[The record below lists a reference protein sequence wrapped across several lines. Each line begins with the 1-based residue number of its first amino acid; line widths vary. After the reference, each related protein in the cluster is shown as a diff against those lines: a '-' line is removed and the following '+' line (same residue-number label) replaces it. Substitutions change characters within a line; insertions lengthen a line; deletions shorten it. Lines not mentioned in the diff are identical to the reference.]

1 MKKEKGFRGK
11 VLFVFFTAAALTFAG
26 ILAGCGSSAAD
37 SSASSDT
44 AATETTE
51 AYGWDKAADTEDAYE
66 YTEEYAAA
74 GDTADNAATGD
85 EVYDYDEA
93 ETAEKEYDDAGNF
106 VGSSADTEADESAA
120 AESSDSQKLIK
131 TVDMTV
137 ETTEFDELI
146 AQLES
151 KTEELG
157 GYVESSETG
166 GSSGST
172 AGRWSYLTIRIPADS
187 LDEFVSL
194 VGENANVTYTSES
207 TEDVTLTY
215 VDMESHLT
223 ALRTEQESLLAMME
237 QADSVESIIAIQSQ
251 LTEVRY
257 EIESY
262 ESQLRV
268 YDNRVNY
275 STVYLSIDEVERETS
290 AAAVTF
296 GESVRTRFSDNVY
309 RVGQGF
315 KNFAIGFLGALPFII
330 VVVVIAAILIV
341 IGRFVLKRR
350 KKRIEKL
357 FENPEKDGD
366 ENEKQSI

>member
-1 MKKEKGFRGK
+1 MKKEKGYGFIWK
-11 VLFVFFTAAALTFAG
+11 TVVFMTAAAMTFTG
-26 ILAGCGSSAAD
+26 ILAGCGSSNAS
-37 SSASSDT
+37 SSASADT
-44 AATETTE
+44 AVTETAE
-51 AYGWDKAADTEDAYE
+51 AYGWDKAADTDGAYE

-74 GDTADNAATGD
+74 GDAEYG
-85 EVYDYDEA
+85 EYDA
-93 ETAEKEYDDAGNF
+93 EYDDAGNS
-106 VGSSADTEADESAA
+106 VSDSSDTEMSESAA
-120 AESSDSQKLIK
+120 EDDSYTQKLIK

-172 AGRWSYLTIRIPADS
+172 ASRWSYLTIRIPADS

-215 VDMESHLT
+215 VDMESRLT
-223 ALRTEQESLLAMME
+223 ALRTEQESLLAMLE

-268 YDNRVNY
+268 YDNRVSY
-275 STVYLSIDEVERETS
+275 STVYLSIDEVERETA

-330 VVVVIAAILIV
+330 VVVVIIAV
-341 IGRFVLKRR
+341 IFVICRLVLRR
-350 KKRIEKL
+350 REKKMKQSLEK
-357 FENPEKDGD
+357 PEAD
-366 ENEKQSI
+366 ENEEEIK

>member
-1 MKKEKGFRGK
+1 MKKKANRMTGML
-11 VLFVFFTAAALTFAG
+11 VVVICTAALT
-26 ILAGCGSSAAD
+26 GCGSSA
-37 SSASSDT
+37 SADT
-44 AATETTE
+44 AVTKAAE
-51 AYGWDKAADTEDAYE
+51 AYGWGKTADTDGAYE

-74 GDTADNAATGD
+74 GDTEDYVAAGD
-85 EVYDYDEA
+85 EEYDYDEA
-93 ETAEKEYDDAGNF
+93 ETAEEYDDAG
-106 VGSSADTEADESAA
+106 SSVSNAADTEVSESAA
-120 AESSDSQKLIK
+120 ADDSYSQKLIK

-157 GYVESSETG
+157 GYIESSETG
-166 GSSGST
+166 GSSGSA

-223 ALRTEQESLLAMME
+223 ALRTEQESLLAMLE

-268 YDNRVNY
+268 YDNRVSY

-309 RVGQGF
+309 RIGQGF

-330 VVVVIAAILIV
+330 VVVVIIAV
-341 IGRFVLKRR
+341 IFAVCRLVLNRR
-350 KKRIEKL
+350 EKKMKQSLEKA
-357 FENPEKDGD
+357 ETD
-366 ENEKQSI
+366 ENEEQIK

>member
-1 MKKEKGFRGK
+1 MKKEKEFRFSWRTS
-11 VLFVFFTAAALTFAG
+11 VHVTNLFVFMIVAVLTSACM
-26 ILAGCGSSAAD
+26 LAGCGSSSAG
-37 SSASSDT
+37 SSASADT
-44 AATETTE
+44 AAVEEETAE
-51 AYGWDKAADTEDAYE
+51 VYGWDDTAVAESAEEAVKDYGATDDAAYE
-66 YTEEYAAA
+66 EY
-74 GDTADNAATGD
+74 N
-85 EVYDYDEA
+85 E
-93 ETAEKEYDDAGNF
+93 EYDDADTLISA
-106 VGSSADTEADESAA
+106 GSSDDTQVSESAA
-120 AESSDSQKLIK
+120 ADESCSQKLIK
-131 TVDMTV
+131 TVDMSV
-137 ETTEFDELI
+137 ETTEFDELF

-157 GYVESSETG
+157 GYVESSETS
-166 GSSGST
+166 GSSGSV

-194 VGENANVTYTSES
+194 VGEKANVTYTSES

-223 ALRTEQESLLAMME
+223 ALRTEQESLLAMLE

-268 YDNRVNY
+268 YDNRVSY

-296 GESVRTRFSDNVY
+296 GESVKTKFSDNVY
-309 RVGQGF
+309 RIGQGF

-330 VVVVIAAILIV
+330 VVVVIIAVIFVVCRIV
-341 IGRFVLKRR
+341 LNRR
-350 KKRIEKL
+350 EQKMKQSLERLE
-357 FENPEKDGD
+357 
-366 ENEKQSI
+366 ENEDEEQNK

>member
-1 MKKEKGFRGK
+1 MKKKANRMTGMLI
-11 VLFVFFTAAALTFAG
+11 VMICTAA
-26 ILAGCGSSAAD
+26 LAGCGSSNAV
-37 SSASSDT
+37 SSATADT
-44 AATETTE
+44 AVTETAE
-51 AYGWDKAADTEDAYE
+51 DYGWNKAADTDGAYE

-74 GDTADNAATGD
+74 GDTEGYVAAGD
-85 EVYDYDEA
+85 EEYDYDEA
-93 ETAEKEYDDAGNF
+93 ETAEEDYDEAGNS
-106 VGSSADTEADESAA
+106 VSSSSDTEVSESAA
-120 AESSDSQKLIK
+120 ADDSYSQKLIR

-157 GYVESSETG
+157 GYIESSETG

-172 AGRWSYLTIRIPADS
+172 ASRWSYLTIRIPADS

-223 ALRTEQESLLAMME
+223 ALRTEQESLLAMLE

-268 YDNRVNY
+268 YDNRVSY

-309 RVGQGF
+309 RIGQGF

-330 VVVVIAAILIV
+330 VVVVIIAV
-341 IGRFVLKRR
+341 IFAVCRLVLNRR
-350 KKRIEKL
+350 EKKREQS
-357 FENPEKDGD
+357 FEELEAD
-366 ENEKQSI
+366 ENEEQSERK